1 MYRFL
6 STGKKILT
14 PDKIPKHI
22 FFDARNPEKNLKIR
36 ENINNYMKTVREIQM
51 SESHSTKPFIPYRNK

>member
-14 PDKIPKHI
+14 ADKIPKYI

-36 ENINNYMKTVREIQM
+36 ARINNFMKTIAQIQM
-51 SESHSTKPFIPYRNK
+51 SESHSTKPFIINKN

>member
-22 FFDARNPEKNLKIR
+22 FYAHNSKKI
-36 ENINNYMKTVREIQM
+36 
-51 SESHSTKPFIPYRNK
+51 